1 MGPWLQFG
9 INSLAKFILMLWH
22 IGTRTAKLEG
32 MTDKRSRGQ
41 ACQYAVRV
49 RRRDRHL
56 LLEQR
61 DFSLESFLKT
71 SIKLDVNGLIVYSVT
86 DGRSLKHC

>member
-1 MGPWLQFG
+1 
-9 INSLAKFILMLWH
+9 MLWH

-32 MTDKRSRGQ
+32 MPDKRSRGQ

-71 SIKLDVNGLIVYSVT
+71 STKLDVNILIVYSVT
-86 DGRSLKHC
+86 DGRGLKNC